1 MQVTPRSVFMD
12 SLTVGRECPKH
23 AAIEPPLGTEQTGRH
38 FWHSMICALTGKSPG
53 TVVIY
58 RGRKKE
64 ILKFLD
70 EIIK

>member
-23 AAIEPPLGTEQTGRH
+23 AAIEPPLGTKQTGRH

-53 TVVIY
+53 HCGNIQ
-58 RGRKKE
+58 GKKE
-64 ILKFLD
+64 RNSQVSRGNC
-70 EIIK
+70 